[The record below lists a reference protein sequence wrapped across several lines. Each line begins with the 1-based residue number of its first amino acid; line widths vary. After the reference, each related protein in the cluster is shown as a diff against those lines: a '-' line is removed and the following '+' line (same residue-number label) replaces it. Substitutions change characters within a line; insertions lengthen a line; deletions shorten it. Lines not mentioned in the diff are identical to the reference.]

1 MYPEHNCE
9 HTMTTKLVSSY
20 NDYLSL
26 CISVLSG
33 LDPKYLN
40 SHRVHDHT

>member
-1 MYPEHNCE
+1 
-9 HTMTTKLVSSY
+9 MTTKLVSSY
-20 NDYLSL
+20 NDYLSH

-40 SHRVHDHT
+40 SHRACDHS